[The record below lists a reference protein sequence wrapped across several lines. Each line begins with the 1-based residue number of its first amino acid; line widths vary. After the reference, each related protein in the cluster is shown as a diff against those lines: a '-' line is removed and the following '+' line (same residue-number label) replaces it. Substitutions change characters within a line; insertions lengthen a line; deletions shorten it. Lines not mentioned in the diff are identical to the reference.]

1 MTHFGINVTFCRRLW
16 QQKQQ
21 GFWMIGLIVG
31 LFACGQRNSSQ
42 EQPDKFNVVYSEGHL
57 SCEFQLPDKQLAVE
71 FFPCGVNQIFALGKL
86 AYDTSSVMSEE
97 KQSTLEFPSVT
108 DWVGPYQV
116 SLLEN
121 ASSDQPKQFTGGWH
135 GSNGDGAGEPTATT
149 KRVAVTVDGELKS
162 SGFSGMSEQV
172 SLNVVNLIQ
181 GYDYS
186 ETASYLLEESVNYQ
200 LLPNCSIEVRVTI
213 TALNDVVIHRY
224 YGMQSQNFAVFDSVS
239 YASPTEIMNTEP
251 VRTNNSCLKNDAVNR
266 IILSGEQG
274 EYELELILNTEKG
287 LGTFDYLADG
297 VPWAFSADYGKSY
310 FNLVNGKKLILKKGE
325 SVFWEGTYVFK

>member
-1 MTHFGINVTFCRRLW
+1 MAHFGINVTFCRRLW

-57 SCEFQLPDKQLAVE
+57 SCEFQLPDKQLALE

-86 AYDTSSVMSEE
+86 AYDTSAVGFNG

-108 DWVGPYQV
+108 DWVGPYHL

-121 ASSDQPKQFTGGWH
+121 VSNDLPKQFTGGWH
-135 GSNGDGAGEPTATT
+135 GSNGDGTGEPTAMT
-149 KRVAVTVDGELKS
+149 KLVVVTVDGEAKS
-162 SGFSGMSEQV
+162 SSFSGMGEQV

-181 GYDYS
+181 GYDTP
-186 ETASYLLEESVNYQ
+186 EPANYLLQESVNYQ
-200 LLPNCSIEVRVTI
+200 LLPNCSIEVCVTI
-213 TALNDVVIHRY
+213 TALNDVAIHRY

-239 YASPTEIMNTEP
+239 YGSEREIMNTEA
-251 VRTNNSCLKNDAVNR
+251 VRANNSCLKNDAVNR
-266 IILSGEQG
+266 IVLSGEQG
-274 EYELELILNTEKG
+274 KYELELILNTEKG

-297 VPWAFSADYGKSY
+297 LPRAFSADYGKSY

>member
-57 SCEFQLPDKQLAVE
+57 SCEFQLPDKQLEVA

-86 AYDTSSVMSEE
+86 AYDTSSVISEE
-97 KQSTLEFPSVT
+97 KPYALEFPSVT

-121 ASSDQPKQFTGGWH
+121 ATSDLPKQFTGGWH
-135 GSNGDGAGEPTATT
+135 GSNGDGTGEPTAMT
-149 KRVAVTVDGELKS
+149 KRVAVTVDGEPKS
-162 SGFSGMSEQV
+162 SGFSRMSEQV

-181 GYDYS
+181 GYDNS
-186 ETASYLLEESVNYQ
+186 GTGNYLLQESVNYQ
-200 LLPNCSIEVRVTI
+200 VLSNCSIKVRVTI

-297 VPWAFSADYGKSY
+297 LARAFSADYGKSY
-310 FNLVNGKKLILKKGE
+310 FNLVNGKNLKLKKGE
-325 SVFWEGTYVFK
+325 LVFWEGTYVFK